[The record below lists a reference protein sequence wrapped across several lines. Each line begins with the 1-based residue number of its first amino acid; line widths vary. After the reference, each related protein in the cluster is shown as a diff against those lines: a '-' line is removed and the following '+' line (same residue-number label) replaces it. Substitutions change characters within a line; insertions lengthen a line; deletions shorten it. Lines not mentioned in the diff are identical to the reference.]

1 MKLIDCKLYH
11 IYIYIYIRS
20 CASVIKSIQG
30 ASCLEFRDLKSKE
43 DAGGRM
49 NRQYTI
55 YTLRLQSYRLW
66 DAGSMTKNRKYSLMP
81 KET

>member
-11 IYIYIYIRS
+11 IYIYIYIYIRS

-55 YTLRLQSYRLW
+55 
-66 DAGSMTKNRKYSLMP
+66 
-81 KET
+81 